1 MPPARLADSIAM
13 DASQPLLVSQYAEAL
28 HSPGSVSKP
37 PARETRPPSHAAS
50 GPPLA
55 TEFRSGMLTTP
66 KAD

>member
-13 DASQPLLVSQYAEAL
+13 DASQPLLVGQYAEAL
-28 HSPGSVSKP
+28 YSPGSSASRQP
-37 PARETRPPSHAAS
+37 ETRPPSHAAS